1 MPAVMKTLRPRQR
14 SALPGLASTW
24 ALKAAAVSSRHTRA
38 AETFMVEG
46 VNVSF
51 GLRGAGFRI
60 GLDLSAPLAALA
72 ILSAFYRRQRA
83 WPAS

>member
-1 MPAVMKTLRPRQR
+1 MKTLSPRQR
-14 SALPGLASTW
+14 RALPGLASTW
-24 ALKAAAVSSRHTRA
+24 VLKAAAVSNRHTRA

-51 GLRGAGFRI
+51 SLRVAGFRI
-60 GLDLSAPLAALA
+60 GFNLFAPLAALA
-72 ILSAFYRRQRA
+72 ILPAFYRRQRA